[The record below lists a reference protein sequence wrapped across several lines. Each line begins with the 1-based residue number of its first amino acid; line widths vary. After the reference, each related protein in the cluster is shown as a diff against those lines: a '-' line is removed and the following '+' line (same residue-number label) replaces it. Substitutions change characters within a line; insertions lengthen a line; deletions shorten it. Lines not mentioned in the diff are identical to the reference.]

1 MNYNKILTI
10 GNQKYKVYMTE
21 NEKEIEKG
29 LMYISRLDEDGGMLL
44 SYQKSDYWGVWMKN
58 VCIPL
63 DVIWID
69 EKNIVV
75 DKKTLQMNLDNPEL
89 TITYIDKKSRYTLEV
104 NANTFNGK
112 IGDKVSFSEVVE

>member
-1 MNYNKILTI
+1 
-10 GNQKYKVYMTE
+10 
-21 NEKEIEKG
+21 
-29 LMYISRLDEDGGMLL
+29 MYISRLDEDGGMLL
-44 SYQKSDYWGVWMKN
+44 SYQKSDYWGVLMKN